1 MLINNPWYFEYC
13 HDREEQR
20 TDALFQSGPL
30 LNLQDINLSGFY
42 QTVDDKTIQLMC
54 FEHMSSQS
62 STNMHLLKVC
72 DI

>member
-1 MLINNPWYFEYC
+1 MLINNPWCFEYC

-20 TDALFQSGPL
+20 IDAIFQDGSL
-30 LNLQDINLSGFY
+30 AYLQDINLSGFY

-54 FEHMSSQS
+54 FQHMSSQS
-62 STNMHLLKVC
+62 ITDMHLLKVC